1 MALVLKLK
9 AGEAIKIG
17 DNIVV
22 TIGETR
28 GNYTTVLVDAPRD
41 IPVARIEGNNNGHRS
56 GAGKRAGRLRR
67 SKVLHRVPAAGG
79 RGCAV
84 AGTEIGAS
92 GGGDSPT
99 ADAAPCRGCGSI
111 ADCQSDRCGDLR

>member
-1 MALVLKLK
+1 MALALKRK

-28 GNYTTVLVDAPRD
+28 GSYTTVLVDAPRE
-41 IPVARIEGNNNGHRS
+41 ISVTRIEGNNDGHCS
-56 GAGKRAGRLRR
+56 SAGKRTGRRR
-67 SKVLHRVPAAGG
+67 SGKVLHRVPAAGG

-84 AGTEIGAS
+84 AGAKTGAS
-92 GGGDSPT
+92 VGGDSPA
-99 ADAAPCRGCGSI
+99 ADAAGDRGCGSI
-111 ADCQSDRCGDLR
+111 ADCQSDRCGDL

>member
-1 MALVLKLK
+1 MALALKRE

-28 GNYTTVLVDAPRD
+28 GSYTTVLVDAPRE
-41 IPVARIEGNNNGHRS
+41 ISVTRIEGNNDGHRS

-84 AGTEIGAS
+84 AGAKTGAS
-92 GGGDSPT
+92 VGGDSPA
-99 ADAAPCRGCGSI
+99 ADAADDRGCGSA
-111 ADCQSDRCGDLR
+111 ADCQSDRCGDL

>member
-1 MALVLKLK
+1 MALALKRK

-28 GNYTTVLVDAPRD
+28 GSYTTVLVDAPRE
-41 IPVARIEGNNNGHRS
+41 ISVTRIEGNNDGHCS
-56 GAGKRAGRLRR
+56 SAGKRTGRRR
-67 SKVLHRVPAAGG
+67 SGKVLHRVPAAGG

>member
-1 MALVLKLK
+1 MALALKRK

-28 GNYTTVLVDAPRD
+28 GSYTTVLVDAPRE
-41 IPVARIEGNNNGHRS
+41 ISVARIEGNNDGHCSSAGKGTGRRRS
-56 GAGKRAGRLRR
+56 GT
-67 SKVLHRVPAAGG
+67 VLHRVSAAGG

-84 AGTEIGAS
+84 AGIEIGAS
-92 GGGDSPT
+92 VGGDSPA
-99 ADAAPCRGCGSI
+99 ADAAGDRSCGSA
-111 ADCQSDRCGDLR
+111 ADRQSDR